1 MAYKVGTLQRPV
13 DDNNVEM
20 SNAAFKPIIDAIN
33 NSGLLLL
40 QDTVNWPDWH
50 SWLNYYKFKDH
61 PDRGLRVV
69 TKYDTFERENHYF
82 IDIFQ
87 WTDDL
92 DIYHGDPQ
100 LKDKHSMF
108 YKKPNEFSYLSW
120 LYEEGSVLQI
130 HGLNVFYIKSPDGK
144 NRMLAAT
151 FVGGGDNN
159 KSNAGDCYEF
169 LNGLG
174 ASSYMIPYDNQNGQ
188 NQIVAVA
195 YLSFANQYYTD
206 KIYAGSRNIYYTTYN
221 LVAGQKYR
229 MTDMETGRSET
240 IYYMYPHFFREV

>member
-13 DDNNVEM
+13 DTYNVEL
-20 SNAAFKPIIDAIN
+20 SNAAFKPIVDAIN
-33 NSGLLLL
+33 KSGLLVL

-50 SWLNYYKFKDH
+50 VWLNYYKFKDH
-61 PDRGLRVV
+61 PDKGLRVV
-69 TKYDTFERENHYF
+69 TKYDTYEVESHYF
-82 IDIFQ
+82 IDVFD

-100 LKDKHSMF
+100 LKNKQSIFWEYPRDFGNIS
-108 YKKPNEFSYLSW
+108 L

-130 HGLNVFYIKSPDGK
+130 YTLSVFYIKSPDGK
-144 NRMLAAT
+144 NRLLAAMRST
-151 FVGGGDNN
+151 GNIKDARLY
-159 KSNAGDCYEF
+159 SEF

-174 ASSYMIPYDNQNGQ
+174 TPSFMIPYGNQQGQ
-188 NQIVAVA
+188 NQIIAVA

-206 KIYAGSRNIYYTTYN
+206 KIYAGSRAVMYSTYN
-221 LVAGQKYR
+221 LVHGQKYR
-229 MTDMETGRSET
+229 MTDIETGRSET